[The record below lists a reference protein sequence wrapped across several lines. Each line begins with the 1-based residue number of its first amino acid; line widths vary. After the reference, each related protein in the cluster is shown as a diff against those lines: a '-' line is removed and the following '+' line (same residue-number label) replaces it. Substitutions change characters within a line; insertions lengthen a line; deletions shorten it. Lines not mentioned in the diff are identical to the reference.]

1 MAAVV
6 CGPGRIDQAH
16 QPDEYID
23 IAELAACL
31 EFLRGLAQ
39 ELQS

>member
-1 MAAVV
+1 VAAVV

-16 QPDEYID
+16 QPDEFID

-39 ELQS
+39 QLRA